1 MLEQDLHLEVRRK
14 LQNSVHVKIFAY
26 RKGRTRDPAN
36 RVCLGSLHMPEGYF
50 HGMRRV
56 LEHGLRL
63 LGARVTVGG
72 SYFDASAPTD
82 RLPPAVSA

>member
-26 RKGRTRDPAN
+26 RAGRTRDPGN
-36 RVCLGSLHMPEGYF
+36 RVCLGALHMPEGYF

-72 SYFDASAPTD
+72 SYYSGDEPVESP
-82 RLPPAVSA
+82 PPALRA